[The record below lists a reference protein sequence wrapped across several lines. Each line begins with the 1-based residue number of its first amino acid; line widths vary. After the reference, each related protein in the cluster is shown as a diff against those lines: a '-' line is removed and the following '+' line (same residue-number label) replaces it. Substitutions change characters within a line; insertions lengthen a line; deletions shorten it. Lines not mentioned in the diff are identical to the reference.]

1 MKYNICS
8 DFNCNLKSIAVK
20 VGWNFVL
27 ISSLSHSW
35 LKIQQNFILFLQSF
49 NQLFGLY
56 SYISAYCAEEIIQL
70 EIIATIPLSIRGHVS
85 SKHCFVHSSYP
96 MYGPLCLPC
105 AAFQSGSILRGDLVR
120 QVLHSRLGN
129 FFWVVVLNCPF
140 NVLSPMCP
148 HSFMIRQVERLE
160 PSGVPS
166 GHLPCW
172 PGWAIKVLYQLLKL
186 CKHLNMRINIFWIK
200 TNTFNRYSTRKIK
213 YLVFCGFTCM

>member
-85 SKHCFVHSSYP
+85 SKHCFVQSSYP

-129 FFWVVVLNCPF
+129 FFWVVLNWPF

-166 GHLPCW
+166 GHHLFVGLVW
-172 PGWAIKVLYQLLKL
+172 PPSPKAYLIYLANSLTFPNTEKCFV
-186 CKHLNMRINIFWIK
+186 INWVMTQQI
-200 TNTFNRYSTRKIK
+200 
-213 YLVFCGFTCM
+213 CQ